1 MLILCRDISGNVTM
15 FAAMFLMGRKTPRK
29 SLFLLRLVVLF
40 ILFSL
45 LRNLYFHE
53 IVLGVSTEWFHEAQM
68 IGFVGLLAM
77 TGAVAWLLFETDGW
91 TSLLFASIAYCTQ
104 HVANRL
110 YSICNRL
117 WFQAAP
123 EWGKMALAAGCMLVC
138 LLMLWLALRKAKLD
152 HIVVDNQVVLILSLV
167 LIGSAVVLDLIIQ
180 HDMRLLP
187 DSARYGVWIYSL
199 LVAVLVVALQ
209 LNVVHSRRTEQELDT
224 VREILR
230 SDQQQ
235 YAYEKNMIELVNT
248 KVHDLKHQV
257 ASLSETARRQMEE
270 EMKPVLDAY
279 EDVYHTGNAALD
291 VVLTRESFLCREKEI
306 AFTCMANGADL
317 SFMTESDVYS
327 FFGNILENAIEACE
341 KISEKEKKV
350 ISLNVEKSG
359 FFVTVHEENYF
370 AEPLKFSGDM
380 PETTKG
386 DTAYHG
392 YGLKSVKL
400 LAEQYGGDI
409 HIETEGDRFILD
421 VLFPI

>member
-1 MLILCRDISGNVTM
+1 MLNTFRDISGNVTI
-15 FAAMFLMGRKTPRK
+15 FATILLLAGKTPKK
-29 SLFLLRLVVLF
+29 SLFPLRLVLLVLLYSWGRDLYF
-40 ILFSL
+40 HKVILQVPAEYGQLFNMLGFSL
-45 LRNLYFHE
+45 L
-53 IVLGVSTEWFHEAQM
+53 
-68 IGFVGLLAM
+68 LAFS
-77 TGAVAWLLFETDGW
+77 AVAAWCLYESDAWTCLFY
-91 TSLLFASIAYCTQ
+91 ASVAYCTQ

-110 YSICNRL
+110 YSIVNRL
-117 WFQAAP
+117 WFTGASD
-123 EWGKMALAAGCMLVC
+123 GGRMVLAAVCMAAC
-138 LLMLWLALRKAKLD
+138 LLLLWLVRKRSKLD
-152 HIVVDNQVVLILSLV
+152 HIVVDNQTVLLLSLV
-167 LIGSAVVLDLIIQ
+167 LIGSSVVLDLIFQ
-180 HDMRLLP
+180 RNLRGTP
-187 DSARYGVWIYSL
+187 DAVRYGFWIYSML
-199 LVAVLVVALQ
+199 AAILVVALEFSI
-209 LNVVHSRRTEQELDT
+209 VHSKRTEQELDT

-230 SDQQQ
+230 SDRQQ
-235 YAYEKNMIELVNT
+235 YAYEKSMIELVNT
-248 KVHDLKHQV
+248 RMHDLKHQV
-257 ASLSETARRQMEE
+257 ASLSVSAQKQMEE
-270 EMKPVLDAY
+270 EMKSVLEAY
-279 EDVYHTGNAALD
+279 EDIFHTGNAALD

-306 AFTCMANGADL
+306 SLTCLANGAFLD
-317 SFMTESDVYS
+317 FMSESDVFS

-341 KISEKEKKV
+341 KLEDKEKRV